1 MAIVR
6 VTRGGR
12 MTIPAKLRKAIG
24 IEPGYTLLLRQ
35 VGARQFLVD
44 VLPRRSLDSFPIFQ
58 GEVDMAE
65 VCEQMGSALA
75 QGAFRRGHE
84 RDTPAR

>member
-1 MAIVR
+1 
-6 VTRGGR
+6 

-24 IEPGYTLLLRQ
+24 IEPGYALLLRQ

-44 VLPRRSLDSFPIFQ
+44 VLPRRSLDSFPIFH

-65 VCEQMGSALA
+65 VCEQRGSALD
-75 QGAFRRGHE
+75 QGAFRRGHD